1 MRRPG
6 VFQKNLDPIG
16 GGAMANQKCLL
27 TVIVVLS
34 LFFCSLS
41 MSTSALAQ
49 QKAEPIKI
57 GVLLPLTG
65 ALLKQGPLGKE
76 GVEMALEDANYEV
89 AGRKIVLIVEDDAT
103 DPTTGLDKARKLVER
118 DKVAAIIG
126 PQHAGVANA
135 IQPYINTKKIVNLK
149 IMQFPKALKA
159 KYPWMLALNG
169 TQEQTSVPMG
179 WYAYEKLGY
188 KTVTTIGPD
197 FVAGRAFLGGF
208 MAGFKEKGGTV
219 VQEQWFSVGSI
230 DFGPYLGNL
239 NDADAF
245 CGWVEGPGALRLVNQ
260 YYEYGTNKKM
270 PLIGAYASNLLD
282 EDVLPQLGEKGL
294 GIYAPTAYAST
305 LDNPINKRVVDK
317 FKAKHGGVRPTD
329 TLMVGGYMNAFVL
342 LHALKGTGGDTD
354 PEKLRAAILNLNLKD
369 SPIGPVR
376 FTPEGLGILNM
387 YIIKTAKVGNEY
399 LWEVVQTY
407 HNTEPR

>member
-1 MRRPG
+1 
-6 VFQKNLDPIG
+6 
-16 GGAMANQKCLL
+16 MAKQKCLL
-27 TVIVVLS
+27 IVIFVSS
-34 LFFCSLS
+34 LIFCSLS
-41 MSTSALAQ
+41 MSGLALAQ

-57 GVLLPLTG
+57 GALLPLTG
-65 ALLKQGPLGKE
+65 ALLKQGPLSKE
-76 GVEMALEDANYEV
+76 GIEMAFEDANYEV
-89 AGRKIVLIVEDDAT
+89 AGRKIVLVVEDDAT
-103 DPTTGLDKARKLVER
+103 DPTTALDKARKLVER

-126 PQHAGVANA
+126 PNHSGVANA
-135 IQPYINTKKIVNLK
+135 IQPYINQNKVINLK
-149 IMQFPKALKA
+149 VMQFPKALKA
-159 KYPWMLALNG
+159 KYPWLFVLNG
-169 TQEQTSVPMG
+169 TQEQNCAPMG

-197 FVAGRAFLGGF
+197 YVAGRAFLGGF

-219 VQEQWFSVGSI
+219 VQEQWFPVGSI

-239 NDADAF
+239 KDASAF

-260 YYEYGTNKKM
+260 YYEYGVSKKM

-294 GIYAPTAYAST
+294 GIYGPTAYAST

-342 LHALKGTGGDTD
+342 LHALKVTGGDTD
-354 PEKLRAAILNLNLKD
+354 AEKLRAAILSLNLKD
-369 SPIGPVR
+369 TPIGPVR
-376 FTPEGLGILNM
+376 FTPEGSGILNI
-387 YIIKTAKVGNEY
+387 YVIKTAKVGNEY
-399 LWEVVQTY
+399 LWEVAQTY
-407 HNTEPR
+407 AETEPR

>member
-1 MRRPG
+1 
-6 VFQKNLDPIG
+6 
-16 GGAMANQKCLL
+16 MANQKCLL
-27 TVIVVLS
+27 TVIVALS

-57 GVLLPLTG
+57 GAILPLTG

-76 GVEMALEDANYEV
+76 GIEMALEDANYEV
-89 AGRKIVLIVEDDAT
+89 AGRKIELIVEDDAT

-118 DKVAAIIG
+118 DKVAAILG

-135 IQPYINTKKIVNLK
+135 IQPYINSKKIVNLK
-149 IMQFPKALKA
+149 VMQFPKALKA
-159 KYPWMLALNG
+159 KYPWMFALNG
-169 TQEQTSVPMG
+169 TQEQTSLPMG

-188 KTVTTIGPD
+188 KTVTTIAPD
-197 FVAGRAFLGGF
+197 FVAGRAFLSGF

-239 NDADAF
+239 KDADAF

-260 YYEYGTNKKM
+260 YYEYGVSKKM

-294 GIYAPTAYAST
+294 GIYGPTAYAST
-305 LDNPINKRVVDK
+305 LDNPLNNKIVAK
-317 FKAKHGGVRPTD
+317 FKAKHGAPPAD
-329 TLMVGGYMNAFVL
+329 TFMVGGYMNAFTL
-342 LHALKGTGGDTD
+342 LHGLKATGGNTD
-354 PEKLRAAILNLNLKD
+354 PEKLKAAILSLNLKD
-369 SPIGPVR
+369 TPIGPLR
-376 FTPEGLGILNM
+376 FTPEGLGILNI
-387 YIIKTAKVGNEY
+387 YVIKTAKIGNEY
-399 LWEVVQTY
+399 RWQVVQTY
-407 HNTEPR
+407 ATEPR

>member
-1 MRRPG
+1 
-6 VFQKNLDPIG
+6 
-16 GGAMANQKCLL
+16 MANQKCLL
-27 TVIVVLS
+27 TVIVALS

-57 GVLLPLTG
+57 GVILPLTG

-76 GVEMALEDANYEV
+76 GIEMALEDANYEV

-118 DKVAAIIG
+118 DKVAAILG

-135 IQPYINTKKIVNLK
+135 IQPYINQNKVINLK

-208 MAGFKEKGGTV
+208 MAGFKEKGGTI
-219 VQEQWFSVGSI
+219 VQEQWFPVGSI

-239 NDADAF
+239 KDADAF
-245 CGWVEGPGALRLVNQ
+245 CGWVEGPGALRLINQ
-260 YYEYGTNKKM
+260 YYEYGVSKKM

-294 GIYAPTAYAST
+294 GIYGPTAYAST

-369 SPIGPVR
+369 TPIGPVR
-376 FTPEGLGILNM
+376 FTPDGLGILNM

-407 HNTEPR
+407 PNTEPR